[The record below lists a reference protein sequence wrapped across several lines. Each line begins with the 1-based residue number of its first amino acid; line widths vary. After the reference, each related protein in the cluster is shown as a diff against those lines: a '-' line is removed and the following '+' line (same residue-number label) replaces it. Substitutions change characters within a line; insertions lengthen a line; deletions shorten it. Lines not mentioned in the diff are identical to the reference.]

1 MKCDGVSSVS
11 RIRPRSAP
19 VARRRRI
26 RVAGKAIWWLSVGVH
41 QIWLTA
47 IGRDRPG
54 IVARI
59 AKVLLD
65 HGLNI
70 EDSQMRILGGRFAMM
85 LLLRGE
91 PHEQQLVKDLLEAG
105 RDLGLDYIY
114 VPPIG
119 EAEAGPP
126 QPTHVL
132 SVYGGDH
139 PGIVAAVA
147 DALAAHEV
155 NITDLQTRLAGEVYV
170 MLLELVIP
178 PGVDITDTV
187 AEVGREQGVDVS
199 LRELEQD
206 AL

>member
-1 MKCDGVSSVS
+1 V
-11 RIRPRSAP
+11 RSGFT
-19 VARRRRI
+19 VQ
-26 RVAGKAIWWLSVGVH
+26 GVH

-59 AKVLLD
+59 ARVLLD

-91 PHEQQLVKDLLEAG
+91 PREEQLVKDLLAAG
-105 RDLGLDYIY
+105 RELGLDYIY
-114 VPPIG
+114 VHPIA
-119 EAEAGPP
+119 EAEAAQPE
-126 QPTHVL
+126 PTHVL

-139 PGIVAAVA
+139 PGIVAGVA
-147 DALAAHEV
+147 EALARLGV
-155 NITDLQTRLAGEVYV
+155 NITDLQTRLAGKVYV
-170 MLLELVIP
+170 MLLELVLP
-178 PGVDITDTV
+178 PDADVEAAI
-187 AEVGREQGVDVS
+187 AAVGREQGVDVS
-199 LRELEQD
+199 LREIGHD

>member
-85 LLLRGE
+85 LLLRGDASE
-91 PHEQQLVKDLLEAG
+91 EALYKDLLATG
-105 RDLGLDYIY
+105 RELGLDYIY
-114 VPPIG
+114 VHPIG
-119 EAEAGPP
+119 DADVAPP
-126 QPTHVL
+126 TPTHLL

-139 PGIVAAVA
+139 PGIVAAVS
-147 DALAAHEV
+147 DALAGSGV
-155 NITDLQTRLAGEVYV
+155 NITDLQTRLSGQVYV
-170 MLLELVIP
+170 MLLELVVP
-178 PGVDITDTV
+178 EGLDLSAAMED
-187 AEVGREQGVDVS
+187 VGREQGVDMA

>member
-1 MKCDGVSSVS
+1 
-11 RIRPRSAP
+11 
-19 VARRRRI
+19 
-26 RVAGKAIWWLSVGVH
+26 VH

-59 AKVLLD
+59 ARVLLD

-70 EDSQMRILGGRFAMM
+70 EDSQMRILGGRFSMM

-91 PHEQQLVKDLLEAG
+91 PQEEQLVKDLLGAG
-105 RDLGLDYIY
+105 RELGLDYIY
-114 VPPIG
+114 VHPIG
-119 EAEAGPP
+119 EADAAPP
-126 QPTHVL
+126 VPTHVL

-147 DALAAHEV
+147 EALAELGV
-155 NITDLQTRLAGEVYV
+155 NITDLQTRLAGNVYV

-178 PGVDITDTV
+178 AGADIGD
-187 AEVGREQGVDVS
+187 AIAAVGRDQGVDVS

>member
-1 MKCDGVSSVS
+1 VQ
-11 RIRPRSAP
+11 
-19 VARRRRI
+19 
-26 RVAGKAIWWLSVGVH
+26 

-47 IGRDRPG
+47 IGRDKPG

-59 AKVLLD
+59 ARVLVD

-85 LLLRGE
+85 LLLRGNASE
-91 PHEQQLVKDLLEAG
+91 EALYKDLLATG
-105 RDLGLDYIY
+105 RELGLDYIY
-114 VPPIG
+114 VHPIAD
-119 EAEAGPP
+119 AEAAPP
-126 QPTHVL
+126 QPTHAL

-147 DALAAHEV
+147 EALAENGV
-155 NITDLQTRLAGEVYV
+155 NITDLETRLTGEVYV

-178 PGVDITDTV
+178 AGVDITD
-187 AEVGREQGVDVS
+187 AMAAVGREQGVDVS

>member
-1 MKCDGVSSVS
+1 
-11 RIRPRSAP
+11 
-19 VARRRRI
+19 
-26 RVAGKAIWWLSVGVH
+26 VH

-59 AKVLLD
+59 ARVLLD

-91 PHEQQLVKDLLEAG
+91 PREEQLVKDLLAAG
-105 RDLGLDYIY
+105 RELGLDYIY
-114 VPPIG
+114 VHPIA
-119 EAEAGPP
+119 EAEADAPE
-126 QPTHVL
+126 PTHVL

-139 PGIVAAVA
+139 PGIVAGVA
-147 DALAAHEV
+147 EALAQLGV
-155 NITDLQTRLAGEVYV
+155 NITDLQTRLTGKVYV
-170 MLLELVIP
+170 MLLELVLP
-178 PGVDITDTV
+178 PDIDV
-187 AEVGREQGVDVS
+187 EAAIAEVGREQGVDVA
-199 LRELEQD
+199 LRELGHD

>member
-1 MKCDGVSSVS
+1 
-11 RIRPRSAP
+11 
-19 VARRRRI
+19 
-26 RVAGKAIWWLSVGVH
+26 VH

-59 AKVLLD
+59 ARVLLD

-70 EDSQMRILGGRFAMM
+70 EDSQMRILGGRFSMM

-91 PHEQQLVKDLLEAG
+91 PREEQLVKDLLGAG
-105 RDLGLDYIY
+105 RELGLDYIY
-114 VPPIG
+114 VHPIG
-119 EAEAGPP
+119 ETDTMPPEA
-126 QPTHVL
+126 THVL

-139 PGIVAAVA
+139 PGIVASVA
-147 DALAAHEV
+147 EALAGLGV
-155 NITDLQTRLAGEVYV
+155 NITDLQTRLAGNVYV

-178 PGVDITDTV
+178 PGADVEDAIAV
-187 AEVGREQGVDVS
+187 VGREQGVDVS

>member
-1 MKCDGVSSVS
+1 
-11 RIRPRSAP
+11 
-19 VARRRRI
+19 
-26 RVAGKAIWWLSVGVH
+26 VH

-54 IVARI
+54 IAARI
-59 AKVLLD
+59 ARVLLE

-91 PHEQQLVKDLLEAG
+91 PDEQQLVKDLLAAG
-105 RDLGLDYIY
+105 RELGLDYIY
-114 VPPIG
+114 VHPIG
-119 EAEAGPP
+119 EAEAVRPAA
-126 QPTHVL
+126 THVL

-139 PGIVAAVA
+139 PGIVAAVTET
-147 DALAAHEV
+147 LAELGV
-155 NITDLQTRLAGEVYV
+155 NITDLQTRLAGNVYV

-178 PGVDITDTV
+178 AAADVGEAI

>member
-1 MKCDGVSSVS
+1 
-11 RIRPRSAP
+11 
-19 VARRRRI
+19 
-26 RVAGKAIWWLSVGVH
+26 VH

-59 AKVLLD
+59 ARALLE

-91 PHEQQLVKDLLEAG
+91 PDEQRLVKDLLAAG
-105 RDLGLDYIY
+105 RELGLDYIY
-114 VPPIG
+114 VHPIG
-119 EAEAGPP
+119 EAETEAPEA
-126 QPTHVL
+126 THVL

-147 DALAAHEV
+147 AALAELGV

-178 PGVDITDTV
+178 PGTEVGEAI
-187 AEVGREQGVDVS
+187 AAVGREQGVDVS
-199 LRELEQD
+199 LRELERD

>member
-1 MKCDGVSSVS
+1 M
-11 RIRPRSAP
+11 
-19 VARRRRI
+19 
-26 RVAGKAIWWLSVGVH
+26 H

-59 AKVLLD
+59 ARVLLD

-91 PHEQQLVKDLLEAG
+91 PREEQLVKDLLAAG
-105 RDLGLDYIY
+105 RELGLDYIY
-114 VPPIG
+114 VHPIG
-119 EAEAGPP
+119 EAEAAAPE
-126 QPTHVL
+126 PTHVL

-139 PGIVAAVA
+139 PGIVAGVA
-147 DALAAHEV
+147 EALAQLGV
-155 NITDLQTRLAGEVYV
+155 NITDLQTRLAGKVYV
-170 MLLELVIP
+170 MLLELVLP
-178 PGVDITDTV
+178 PGADVEEAI
-187 AEVGREQGVDVS
+187 AAVGREQGVDVS
-199 LRELEQD
+199 LRELEDD

>member
-1 MKCDGVSSVS
+1 MCDGVSSVS

-26 RVAGKAIWWLSVGVH
+26 RVAGNAIECLSVGVH

-59 AKVLLD
+59 AKVLLE

-85 LLLRGE
+85 LLLRGNASE
-91 PHEQQLVKDLLEAG
+91 EALYKDLLATG
-105 RDLGLDYIY
+105 RELGLDYIY
-114 VPPIG
+114 VHPISD
-119 EAEAGPP
+119 AEAAPP
-126 QPTHVL
+126 QPTHTL

-139 PGIVAAVA
+139 PGIVAAVSE
-147 DALAAHEV
+147 ALARRGV
-155 NITDLQTRLAGEVYV
+155 NITDLETRLAGDVYV
-170 MLLELVIP
+170 MLLEVVIP
-178 PGVDITDTV
+178 AGIDV
-187 AEVGREQGVDVS
+187 AGAIADVGREQGVDVS

>member
-1 MKCDGVSSVS
+1 
-11 RIRPRSAP
+11 
-19 VARRRRI
+19 
-26 RVAGKAIWWLSVGVH
+26 VH

-47 IGRDRPG
+47 IGRDKPG

-59 AKVLLD
+59 ARVLLE

-91 PHEQQLVKDLLEAG
+91 PHEQQLVKDLLAAG
-105 RDLGLDYIY
+105 RELGLDYIY
-114 VPPIG
+114 VHPIA
-119 EAEAGPP
+119 EAEAAAPE
-126 QPTHVL
+126 PTHVL

-139 PGIVAAVA
+139 PGIVAAVTE
-147 DALAAHEV
+147 ALAAEAV
-155 NITDLQTRLAGEVYV
+155 NITDLQTRLAGNVYV
-170 MLLELVIP
+170 MVLELAIP
-178 PGVDITDTV
+178 PGTQIDEAI